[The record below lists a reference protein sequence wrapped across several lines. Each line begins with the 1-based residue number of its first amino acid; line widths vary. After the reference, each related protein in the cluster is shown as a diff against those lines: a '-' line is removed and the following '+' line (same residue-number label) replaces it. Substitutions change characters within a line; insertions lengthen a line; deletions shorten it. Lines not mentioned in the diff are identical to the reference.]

1 MPTTMWSGCSGDKS
15 TVYWPCKPKDRKG
28 FGIGIGGYRLCF
40 DGRAPRNSKPDQS
53 NAIEDWK
60 KQQEATQN
68 NEGQGLYTQE
78 EEFQD
83 LELADVPDIETSEP
97 TGGSGPYISDTCLVN
112 CGDPADG
119 QDDSDTLPADT
130 DCLVGDRGCGE
141 TEDSSDGSVTIPLL
155 PCTEGQ
161 IADLETYSCKEKCPV
176 TFGYLHVNA
185 FGEGVALGLN
195 RVVNTDNFRDAAGAI
210 LGDTSCGTG
219 KIFTDDQVNVLSI
232 IPQTRDYIK
241 ADGTVGQ
248 STYYPVEFTNCNGN
262 QPKNEDYD
270 PDKPCADC
278 NGGNPFNIP
287 MEIMGTVNNPTTGG
301 DFGENVR
308 GTGKHHKGADYG
320 APTGTYIFASNAGKV
335 VKVVSDH
342 PDDAKNNADYQ
353 VGGQFDWD
361 KYVKKRKVAGDDANP
376 GGNRVIV
383 EYSRNGVTFTQNYM
397 HMEHDSNN
405 HLSVGDVVNVGDLLG
420 KVGLTGNAQTISEAN
435 AHLHMQVVDTSL
447 PATGN
452 LKNRV
457 DPNNHIYG
465 NIDYATDEDTNP
477 CNNN

>member
-1 MPTTMWSGCSGDKS
+1 M
-15 TVYWPCKPKDRKG
+15 
-28 FGIGIGGYRLCF
+28 
-40 DGRAPRNSKPDQS
+40 
-53 NAIEDWK
+53 
-60 KQQEATQN
+60 
-68 NEGQGLYTQE
+68 
-78 EEFQD
+78 
-83 LELADVPDIETSEP
+83 EL
-97 TGGSGPYISDTCLVN
+97 
-112 CGDPADG
+112 
-119 QDDSDTLPADT
+119 
-130 DCLVGDRGCGE
+130 DCLVGDPGCDVPE
-141 TEDSSDGSVTIPLL
+141 DTEDHDCEHVVVCPK
-155 PCTEGQ
+155 GQ
-161 IADLETYSCKEKCPV
+161 IFEGVSCSCKVECV
-176 TFGYLHVNA
+176 TTEGYLHTD
-185 FGEGVALGLN
+185 ALARPIVTGMN
-195 RVVNTDNFRDAAGAI
+195 VVQKTDNFRNAAGAI
-210 LGDTSCGTG
+210 IASTNCDTG
-219 KIFTDDQVNVLSI
+219 KIFRGQAVNVLRLR
-232 IPQTRDYIK
+232 PEKRTYIK
-241 ADGTVGQ
+241 EDGSTGEAVYFTVA
-248 STYYPVEFTNCNGN
+248 FKDCDGN
-262 QPKNEDYD
+262 QPQNENFD

-287 MEIMGTVNNPTTGG
+287 MEIVGTVNNPNTGG

-420 KVGLTGNAQTISEAN
+420 KVGLTGNAQTIPVAN
-435 AHLHMQVVDTSL
+435 AHLHMQVVDTSQ
-447 PATGN
+447 PNTGN
-452 LKNRV
+452 LGNKV

-465 NIDYATDEDTNP
+465 NIDYATGEDTNP